1 MRFIFPLMFICY
13 LLGNIYLFI
22 STIKAIAQA
31 PISVKI
37 IYGIIFWSLSVSLF
51 VSISLRNSH
60 LPQALLSAMYTFGSI
75 WLVFVL
81 YMILSIILFSIIRY
95 FFPSIIYNTLLYSL
109 IVTFTL
115 LAYGYINY
123 LTPVVTTIEIK
134 TEKAI
139 EGDSVTIVGISDVH
153 LGHGT
158 GNKMLHKF
166 VDTINKQHP
175 DAVIIA
181 GDLIDNSVQPL
192 YDKEINN
199 ELARINAPM
208 GIYMAPGNHEYI
220 SGIREC
226 ADIIKSTPINMLLDA
241 TATLPNGVQIICRD
255 DASNRRRQPLDKLL
269 SGVDNS
275 RLTLLIDHQPR
286 EIAEKDSAK
295 IDIQFSGHT
304 HNGQIWPGNIVT
316 ALLFEQASGYR
327 KWEHSHVY
335 VSSGVSLWGPPLRIG
350 TNSEIV
356 VFKIRSN
363 KKQ

>member
-31 PISVKI
+31 PIAVKV

-51 VSISLRNSH
+51 ASIALRNSH
-60 LPQALLSAMYTFGSI
+60 LPQALLGAMYTLGSV
-75 WLVFVL
+75 WLVFIL
-81 YMILSIILFSIIRY
+81 YMILSIILFSIVRY
-95 FFPSIIYNTLLYSL
+95 FFPSIIHNTLLYSF
-109 IVTFTL
+109 IVTLAL
-115 LAYGYINY
+115 LVYGYINH
-123 LTPVVTTIEIK
+123 LTPKVTTIEIE

-158 GNKMLHKF
+158 GSKRLHKF
-166 VDTINKQHP
+166 VDIINKQNP

-181 GDLIDNSVQPL
+181 GDLIDNSVHPL
-192 YDKEINN
+192 YNKEINN
-199 ELARINAPM
+199 ELKRIEAAM

-220 SGIREC
+220 SGITEC
-226 ADIIKSTPINMLLDA
+226 TNIIKSTPVNMLVDE
-241 TATLPNGVQIICRD
+241 TATLPNGMQIICRD

-269 SGVDNS
+269 SGADNS

-286 EIAEKDSAK
+286 EIAEKDSAR

-304 HNGQIWPGNIVT
+304 HNGQIWPGSIIT
-316 ALLFEQASGYR
+316 SKLFEQANGYR
-327 KWEHSHVY
+327 KWKHSHVY
-335 VSSGVSLWGPPLRIG
+335 VSSGISLWGPPLRIG
-350 TNSEIV
+350 TNNEIV

-363 KKQ
+363 KK